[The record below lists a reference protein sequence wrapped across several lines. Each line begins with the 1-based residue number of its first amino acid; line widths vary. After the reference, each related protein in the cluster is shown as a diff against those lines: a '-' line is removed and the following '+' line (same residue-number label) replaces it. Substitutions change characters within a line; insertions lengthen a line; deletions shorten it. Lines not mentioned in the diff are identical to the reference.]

1 MGRNHGHIQTRENQ
15 VETTQRDRK
24 TSDRVPET
32 ILQEDTWTGLIR
44 KWLDHTSN
52 QVVCVQQIYNEALKE
67 LGKPRNSETREIG
80 QIMNGTVTGWKAYPN
95 PRNIPGYGKQRG
107 WMRVETKSGNNDETF
122 MPVEAT
128 QMEIPFD
135 VEK

>member
-1 MGRNHGHIQTRENQ
+1 M
-15 VETTQRDRK
+15 
-24 TSDRVPET
+24 
-32 ILQEDTWTGLIR
+32 QEDTWTGLIR
-44 KWLDHTSN
+44 EWLDHTSN

-67 LGKPRNSETREIG
+67 LGKPRNSEAREIG
-80 QIMNGTVTGWKAYPN
+80 QIMNGTVTGWKAYPY

>member
-44 KWLDHTSN
+44 EWLDHTSN

-67 LGKPRNSETREIG
+67 LGKPRNSEAREIG